1 VRRVVDQRTRRAGH
15 QACEALTGVDRIQMS
30 PARAVG
36 PRTGNLELSAVFAEA
51 LARATVELDRASA

>member
-1 VRRVVDQRTRRAGH
+1 VRRVVDQRKRRAGH

-30 PARAVG
+30 PARC
-36 PRTGNLELSAVFAEA
+36 RTPDRESRVSAVIAEA

>member
-1 VRRVVDQRTRRAGH
+1 VRRVVDQRKRRAGH
-15 QACEALTGVDRIQMS
+15 QACDALTGVDRIQMS

-36 PRTGNLELSAVFAEA
+36 PRTGNLELSGVREA